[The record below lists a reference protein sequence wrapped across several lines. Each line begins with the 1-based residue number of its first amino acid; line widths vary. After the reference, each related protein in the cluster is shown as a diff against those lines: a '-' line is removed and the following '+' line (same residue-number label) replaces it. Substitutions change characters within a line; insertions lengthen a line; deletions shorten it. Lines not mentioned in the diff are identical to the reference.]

1 MVIPETETCQ
11 MIHHHQ
17 RGSQKSGFSLSWCS
31 SVRVGPLPALVPTFA
46 EHLALQRLFVIV
58 CLNSCSKST
67 NRKHHA
73 CFPAGKRLQT
83 VKLPV
88 DKTTSCCF
96 GGKDYS
102 EMFVTSASDG
112 MDKEWLSRQPQ
123 AGGIFKVNNTF
134 SFHFRRLLFHS

>member
-1 MVIPETETCQ
+1 M
-11 MIHHHQ
+11 
-17 RGSQKSGFSLSWCS
+17 
-31 SVRVGPLPALVPTFA
+31 
-46 EHLALQRLFVIV
+46 
-58 CLNSCSKST
+58 
-67 NRKHHA
+67 
-73 CFPAGKRLQT
+73 
-83 VKLPV
+83 KLPV